1 MSPLRSGFRRS
12 TLGSVTAWCPD
23 SWIFLFLVKLFKF
36 CALFSVSVDIGH
48 FYPPPQLTG
57 SRRWLQQYFSKTS
70 MFIDRNLDT
79 PPGEITATPLSYYL
93 QWVEEDAMGK
103 LWWFAMFVIFCI
115 IFPVVA
121 VITIG
126 IMLAFIMGG
135 SALWRWDTNSRRP
148 AWLADGFIGRS
159 SQSLF
164 VLCSRW
170 WFFFGWRSFVPLSW
184 AAAQRDYGNPSIY
197 IGSMSSRN
205 LDFFRRCN
213 V

>member
-1 MSPLRSGFRRS
+1 
-12 TLGSVTAWCPD
+12 
-23 SWIFLFLVKLFKF
+23 
-36 CALFSVSVDIGH
+36 
-48 FYPPPQLTG
+48 
-57 SRRWLQQYFSKTS
+57 

-79 PPGEITATPLSYYL
+79 PPEEINATPLSYYL

-135 SALWRWDTNSRRP
+135 SALWHRDTDSRRP

-159 SQSLF
+159 PQSLS
-164 VLCSRW
+164 VLYFRW
-170 WFFFGWRSFVPLSW
+170 WFFFGWRSFVPSSW
-184 AAAQRDYGNPSIY
+184 AGLRTATAQTGWFFKHWLVLIDRCLSCFRIFLKLALQQIGLMHWPVEIRDELRLCHSW
-197 IGSMSSRN
+197 
-205 LDFFRRCN
+205 
-213 V
+213 VTQ